1 MTLQFSPSCK
11 LKIVCAIFVIWR
23 RGPTKLW
30 KPSKAVTVAVDVIV
44 VAVVVVVAAV
54 VVVVVVIVGG
64 SVFGFAALDN
74 PRNGFQ
80 LFNWNEFIKKV
91 WLRQPE
97 TQTPITSSIFET
109 FESTRSAFSLLL
121 NLIMMIRLTLMR
133 WQAASWD
140 VESRGNSSN
149 CDIPKKHFH
158 FESSSLQ
165 ENHSFSDARVLQKD
179 NSVNSIYQQGFE
191 PITSV
196 RCLQVSGFSS

>member
-91 WLRQPE
+91 WFRQPE

-109 FESTRSAFSLLL
+109 FESTHSAFSLLL
-121 NLIMMIRLTLMR
+121 NLIMMIRLTLTH
-133 WQAASWD
+133 WQAATWD
-140 VESRGNSSN
+140 VESRGNSQINQLCHTKETFSLRIVKFTRKPQFLW
-149 CDIPKKHFH
+149 CTCSSKRQFCVFHVPARIWTHDI
-158 FESSSLQ
+158 
-165 ENHSFSDARVLQKD
+165 VL
-179 NSVNSIYQQGFE
+179 
-191 PITSV
+191 
-196 RCLQVSGFSS
+196 RC